1 MDNSQMHDGLDHNSS
16 LLEGLFQLTVSGD
29 TGGFEFNQIE
39 REVYQR
45 LLGNYESHDVDAQ
58 VLHG

>member
-1 MDNSQMHDGLDHNSS
+1 MDNGQTHTGLDHNSS

-29 TGGFEFNQIE
+29 TAGFEFNQIE

-45 LLGNYESHDVDAQ
+45 LLGNYQASEAGVQA
-58 VLHG
+58 LHG